1 MRIKL
6 KGTMKFT
13 KHYTVRWHDT
23 DSNRCVRPACLLMY
37 MQETANLQ
45 LAAAGVSL
53 DALRDE
59 KGLAFLLSSISIR
72 IYESLHTGDE
82 IDVETWVCEGRG
94 LRYSRCFRVLRGETV
109 AVEGSSV
116 WALMNLNEHRLMRAD
131 EAPYD
136 IEPEPMLDLDLPKRL
151 HLPRR
156 EEMENA
162 GERRI
167 VYSDIDYNG
176 HMNNTHYPDLFC
188 DFTPDIRARRVTG
201 MMFSFLHE
209 AAFGHTLKVLRS
221 ETENGFVFRTLDESG
236 TVCTEA
242 LMQSEWIEA

>member
-1 MRIKL
+1 
-6 KGTMKFT
+6 MKFT
-13 KHYTVRWHDT
+13 QRYTVKWHDT
-23 DSNRCVRPACLLMY
+23 DHNRCVRPACLLMY
-37 MQETANLQ
+37 LQETANLQ
-45 LAAAGVSL
+45 LADAGVSL

-59 KGLAFLLSSISIR
+59 RGLAFLLSSISVR

-94 LRYSRCFRVLRGETV
+94 LRYNRCFRILKNGRV
-109 AVEGSSV
+109 AVEASSV
-116 WALMNLNEHRLMRAD
+116 WGLMNLLEKRLMRAD
-131 EAPYD
+131 EPPY
-136 IEPEPMLDLDLPKRL
+136 ELESEPMLELDLPRRL

-156 EEMENA
+156 EEMENS
-162 GERRI
+162 GERKI

-188 DFTPDIRARRVTG
+188 DFTPDICRRRITG

-209 AAFGHTLKVLRS
+209 AAFGHTLTVLRS
-221 ETENGFVFRTLDESG
+221 EGEEGFFYRTLNEEE

-242 LMQSEWIEA
+242 LMCTEWI